1 MSDLEASSPFRSSNI
16 AKSAA
21 REVEA
26 LGRPIDPEPG
36 SASDVGVAMS
46 DFLKLPA
53 RTGNGSVHAIVETP
67 RGARPK
73 LKYEPELGGFVLSK
87 SLMLGLTYP
96 YDWGFIPSTLAD
108 DGDPLD
114 VMIIHEAATS
124 PGLIL
129 RCHVIGALL
138 AVQTRKGAKERNDR
152 IIAVP
157 SHSHLERSLDHAR
170 ALPSETRDEL
180 EKFFVAT
187 DELEDKKLKF
197 EGWVG
202 PQHALRLLK
211 ESEKR
216 FAKRLK

>member
-1 MSDLEASSPFRSSNI
+1 MGNERMMTDL
-16 AKSAA
+16 
-21 REVEA
+21 
-26 LGRPIDPEPG
+26 
-36 SASDVGVAMS
+36 
-46 DFLKLPA
+46 LKLPA
-53 RTGNGSVHAIVETP
+53 RAGNDDVHAIVETP
-67 RGARPK
+67 RGTRAK

-114 VMIIHEAATS
+114 IMIIHEAATS

-138 AVQTRKGAKERNDR
+138 TVQTQKGKRERNDR
-152 IIAVP
+152 LVAVP
-157 SHSHLERSLDHAR
+157 SHSHLEGNLTHAR

-202 PQHALRLLK
+202 PKHAFRLLK

-216 FAKRLK
+216 FAKRVE